1 MSSNDAVRKVKKM
14 FAGFG
19 KAPSPDEVVGNL
31 KLEEARP
38 VGRPRGEPTVQLNLR
53 VPPTLKRRVRVLA
66 ARDNISLSDVVVRAI
81 ALYEEKHGAAPEF

>member
-1 MSSNDAVRKVKKM
+1 MSSKDAVRKVKKM

-31 KLEEARP
+31 QLDAVRP

-53 VPPTLKRRVRVLA
+53 VPPALKQRVRVLA
-66 ARDNISLSDVVVRAI
+66 ARDNVSLSDIVVRAI
-81 ALYEEKHGAAPEF
+81 ALYEEKHGAVPEL

>member
-1 MSSNDAVRKVKKM
+1 MSKDAVQKVKKT

-19 KAPSPDEVVGNL
+19 NAPSPNEVVGNL
-31 KLEEARP
+31 TLEDKRP

-53 VPPTLKRRVRVLA
+53 VPPAIKRRVRVLA

-81 ALYEEKHGAAPEF
+81 ALYEEKHGAVPEL